1 MTKKII
7 HDYLETLG
15 VEESEK
21 KADVLE
27 RYADEIML
35 FNPKLK
41 LVGST
46 SRDDIVIRH
55 ILDSASAYNIFKT
68 MTEEG
73 DTIADL
79 GSGAGLP
86 GIVLSVLL
94 PERKFFLIERMQ
106 RRVGFLRSVS
116 ALLGLE
122 NVKVIDRD
130 MSQLD
135 TKFSLLT
142 SRAFHPV
149 YDIASSIVK
158 LSSAAVFYKGVRK
171 NIEKEVETMREHGY
185 SADIRI
191 EPLTVPKLD
200 EERNALILTS
210 WRRNDEKR

>member
-7 HDYLETLG
+7 LDYLETLG
-15 VEESEK
+15 VEDGAK
-21 KADVLE
+21 KAEVLE
-27 RYADEIML
+27 RYTDEIML

-55 ILDSASAYNIFKT
+55 ILDSASAYNIFKI
-68 MTEEG
+68 MTEDG

-116 ALLGLE
+116 ALLGLG

-130 MSQLD
+130 ISELD

-142 SRAFHPV
+142 SRAFHPL
-149 YDIASSIVK
+149 YDIASNAVK
-158 LSSAAVFYKGVRK
+158 LSSNAVFYKGVRK

-191 EPLTVPKLD
+191 EPLTVPLLE

>member
-7 HDYLETLG
+7 PDYLETLG
-15 VEESEK
+15 VEDVGK
-21 KADVLE
+21 KANVLE
-27 RYADEIML
+27 HYVDEIML

-55 ILDSASAYNIFKT
+55 ILDSASAYSIFKT
-68 MTEEG
+68 MTEDG

-116 ALLGLE
+116 ALLGLD

-130 MSQLD
+130 MSELD

-149 YDIASSIVK
+149 YDIAAGVVK

-185 SADIRI
+185 SADVRI
-191 EPLTVPKLD
+191 ESLSVPHLD